1 MQALF
6 ATFQVINI
14 EKKTQFISLFG
25 KICLILC
32 LESLDYLHVRNM
44 KRILLV
50 IFACIALTA
59 QAQVSDSAQV
69 IKFGY
74 LSYESVLK
82 TMPAYGAV
90 MMRMDSLRSA
100 FNAEMQRVE
109 NEFNR
114 KYEDFLEGQKDFPRT
129 ILLKRQTELQEMMQ
143 KNLSFKQQLQ
153 KELTDTEAQ
162 LMAPLR
168 IHLNEVI
175 ATIAREQKLAL
186 VINTDANAC
195 PFIEPMLGVDLNSAV
210 ITKLGK

>member
-82 TMPAYGAV
+82 TMPEYGAV